1 MAKIKIKNLM
11 NNERD
16 GKNFPPI
23 ENKAVYHGILNKFL
37 IWHYAVINFKKY
49 FLYINLINKKLK
61 NTISIF
67 FYFFIKL
74 LFILKIYNTI

>member
-37 IWHYAVINFKKY
+37 IGHYAVINFKK
-49 FLYINLINKKLK
+49 
-61 NTISIF
+61 IF
-67 FYFFIKL
+67 PIHKF
-74 LFILKIYNTI
+74 N

>member
-1 MAKIKIKNLM
+1 MAKIKIKNLI

-37 IWHYAVINFKKY
+37 IWHYAVINFKK
-49 FLYINLINKKLK
+49 
-61 NTISIF
+61 IF
-67 FYFFIKL
+67 PIHKF
-74 LFILKIYNTI
+74 N